1 MAVNAGPTMLSRNIS
16 TLWVTFTRLDADL
29 HKTALLQT
37 LSQLSKNGNR
47 CSLIAVQSS
56 GRYKNQNPS
65 VQVTPIPLRYKP
77 FISTVIFTALLALLL
92 PVFALRSK
100 ADYLIF
106 DPDVHILSAFPAL
119 IALRAKKTKFVL
131 DIRTLPVETAGLSGY
146 LKNVF
151 FSLSVVTAKKF
162 FHGITIITPSMKEK
176 VCSDFILP
184 SRNVGVWT
192 SGVSEGLFNPA
203 NYASEGKSFR
213 ASLGLSE
220 KFVVFYHGVFS
231 ANRGLTQTVN
241 AIKILQAKYPQI
253 VLFLLGTG
261 PIVTA
266 LKTSVKQNGLQENV
280 IIADPVNQEKVPK
293 YISMSDVAIIPLPDH
308 PFWRFQS
315 PLKLLEYL
323 AMEKT
328 VILTNIEAHSSV
340 IKNTPCGIY
349 ISSIDPPE
357 IAKAIEYAYQNSEF
371 LEKWGKEGR
380 DIILNRYTWGLV
392 VEDLQNYLL
401 TLK

>member
-1 MAVNAGPTMLSRNIS
+1 
-16 TLWVTFTRLDADL
+16 
-29 HKTALLQT
+29 
-37 LSQLSKNGNR
+37 
-47 CSLIAVQSS
+47 
-56 GRYKNQNPS
+56 
-65 VQVTPIPLRYKP
+65 
-77 FISTVIFTALLALLL
+77 
-92 PVFALRSK
+92 
-100 ADYLIF
+100 
-106 DPDVHILSAFPAL
+106 
-119 IALRAKKTKFVL
+119 
-131 DIRTLPVETAGLSGY
+131 
-146 LKNVF
+146 
-151 FSLSVVTAKKF
+151 
-162 FHGITIITPSMKEK
+162 
-176 VCSDFILP
+176 
-184 SRNVGVWT
+184 VGVWT

-266 LKTSVKQNGLQENV
+266 LKASVKQNGLQENV

-293 YISMSDVAIIPLPDH
+293 YISMSDVALIPLPDH